1 MQLLAMSRR
10 LARRNRWQQLEQGQ
24 LVLMVVAVGSA
35 ALALAWL
42 ANAHT
47 AAIASGIAWTLR
59 FPLALVVIVGWITL
73 ILAARE
79 RQRSRRDA
87 EHSWLSAL
95 PLGKQAFAAVARR
108 RIASV
113 LATVVVMTVL
123 LLFALGWL
131 CALPFQSIATLV
143 LLLAAGMVFG
153 AGIGWV
159 LARKAPRSK
168 RIRLPSI
175 AARVEGQR
183 FPLGRWPLSHSRAH
197 ADLALHA
204 RAIGALLLA
213 LPVGVPPLVVIAIIV
228 FGLMALAILD
238 ITRALLTTTRQAG
251 AWLRG
256 LPLHPRKATLAL
268 GSRSVLVIV
277 AATIVLV
284 AATWPMGMHASTAI
298 AIGVAIG
305 TTIAAGFVVMAAFQ
319 QPFGARR

>member
-1 MQLLAMSRR
+1 MHLLVMTSR
-10 LARRNRWQQLEQGQ
+10 LARRNRWQQLEQRQ
-24 LVLMVVAVGSA
+24 LALMIVAVGVTT
-35 ALALAWL
+35 LALAWL

-47 AAIASGIAWTLR
+47 AAIAGGIAWALR

-87 EHSWLSAL
+87 EHSWLAAL

-113 LATVVVMTVL
+113 LAIIVAMTLL

-143 LLLAAGMVFG
+143 LLLANGLVFG

-159 LARKAPRSK
+159 LARKSPRPK

-175 AARVEGQR
+175 AAHAEGPR

-204 RAIGALLLA
+204 RAIGALLLS
-213 LPVGVPPLVVIAIIV
+213 LPVGVPALVVIAIIV
-228 FGLMALAILD
+228 FGLMALAIFD
-238 ITRALLTTTRQAG
+238 ITRALLATTRQAG

-256 LPLHPRKATLAL
+256 LPLHPHKATLAL
-268 GSRSVLVIV
+268 GSRSVLVII

-284 AATWPMGMHASTAI
+284 AAAWPMGMHASTAI
-298 AIGVAIG
+298 AIVVTIG
-305 TTIAAGFVVMAAFQ
+305 ATIAAGFVLMAALQ
-319 QPFGARR
+319 QPFGAR